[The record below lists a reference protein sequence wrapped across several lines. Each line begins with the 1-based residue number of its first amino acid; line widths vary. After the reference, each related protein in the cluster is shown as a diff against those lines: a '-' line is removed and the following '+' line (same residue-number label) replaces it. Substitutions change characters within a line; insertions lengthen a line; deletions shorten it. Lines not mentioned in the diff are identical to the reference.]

1 MRYRAISLKL
11 FHRPFFDYYRF
22 VWQISSICYQFHA
35 CVSYNSISF
44 NSGKAYIQ
52 KNIHY
57 WFHQS
62 PKQYVQTKAYTPHR
76 LKVTVYLPSLYGYSL
91 TKATKLITQP
101 NSRTHYLNTHNK
113 PLTFSMPPI
122 SHNFLTKPNNKHS
135 YNNPLKSLSSNP
147 FLIIIDVGLIVFIKV
162 CSYNFYNSRSIDF
175 SIASAQNNNHLWFS
189 ISQSNMFRPATK
201 AMHTKAMQ

>member
-1 MRYRAISLKL
+1 MVQHK
-11 FHRPFFDYYRF
+11 
-22 VWQISSICYQFHA
+22 
-35 CVSYNSISF
+35 
-44 NSGKAYIQ
+44 
-52 KNIHY
+52 
-57 WFHQS
+57 

-175 SIASAQNNNHLWFS
+175 SIASAQNNNHLWF
-189 ISQSNMFRPATK
+189 QHKPKQYVPTSNKGECTQKPCNEDFPV
-201 AMHTKAMQ
+201 